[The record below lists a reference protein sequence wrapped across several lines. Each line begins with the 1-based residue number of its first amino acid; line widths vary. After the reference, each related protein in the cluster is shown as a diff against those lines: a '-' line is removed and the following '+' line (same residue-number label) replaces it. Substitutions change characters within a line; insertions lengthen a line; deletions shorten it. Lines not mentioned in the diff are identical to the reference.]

1 MEKISETTM
10 QESEK
15 AAAGAAVYS
24 KFVLSLYDIQVL
36 MFEMRFIFK
45 CPTTKILNF
54 YNSHISGTHLDV
66 GVGTG
71 YFLDK
76 CHFPVLN
83 PTIHLM
89 DLNLNSLQKTSNRIK
104 RYKPATHQQNVLE
117 PIQEELPAFNSIAAV
132 NFLHCL
138 PGNMLNKEK
147 VIKNLKPFLSK
158 EGVFFGVTVLGQ
170 NIDAGILYKIT
181 NSIYNKTSV
190 FCNLNDNPEDLELIL
205 DRNFNKYY
213 MEIVGSVAL
222 FSGQSLKNHN

>member
-15 AAAGAAVYS
+15 AVAGAAVYS

-45 CPTTKILNF
+45 CPTAKILNF

-104 RYKPATHQQNVLE
+104 RYKPVTHQQNVLE
-117 PIQEELPAFNSIAAV
+117 PIEDKLPTFNSIGAV

-205 DRNFNKYY
+205 DRNFNKYS

-222 FSGQSLKNHN
+222 FSGQSVKNHN